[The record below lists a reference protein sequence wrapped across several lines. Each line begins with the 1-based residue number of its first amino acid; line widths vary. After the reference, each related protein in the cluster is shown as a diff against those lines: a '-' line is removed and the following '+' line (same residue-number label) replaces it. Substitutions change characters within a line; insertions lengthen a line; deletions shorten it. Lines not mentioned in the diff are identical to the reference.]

1 VVIALA
7 ETLERRK
14 MAAIQAGAKQVSL
27 SVPAVDGGVVVL
39 VYTNEEDP
47 LLPPAGVQWYV
58 FKLEEMV
65 KLTKMKSVDFSTVI
79 TTASSSTIIE
89 PRQYLVSDKY
99 VSIMLPKRF
108 KLIA

>member
-1 VVIALA
+1 
-7 ETLERRK
+7 

-58 FKLEEMV
+58 LARAWQHHRTSYQGETCLLQLGKGG
-65 KLTKMKSVDFSTVI
+65 KG
-79 TTASSSTIIE
+79 
-89 PRQYLVSDKY
+89 P
-99 VSIMLPKRF
+99 
-108 KLIA
+108 